1 MVIHAFNIKNS
12 MSMLVQKL
20 QDHKKA
26 KDHKMMIRD
35 YAWLMISRSS
45 RSHSCQVKDTS
56 QSLKSKITTS
66 CLQDEVKKS
75 TLMVVK
81 NEVVNDFPRFSS
93 VFVVKLTTSLLIN
106 DFPYD
111 RIDMII
117 KDLDIKPKIDAMM
130 SDFLDPSRWKELSKE
145 TSGKILPRGDG
156 SCRKTFKPIASLSV
170 KGKLK

>member
-1 MVIHAFNIKNS
+1 
-12 MSMLVQKL
+12 
-20 QDHKKA
+20 
-26 KDHKMMIRD
+26 
-35 YAWLMISRSS
+35 
-45 RSHSCQVKDTS
+45 
-56 QSLKSKITTS
+56 
-66 CLQDEVKKS
+66 
-75 TLMVVK
+75 MVVK

-93 VFVVKLTTSLLIN
+93 VFVVKSFTQAYLIIN

-145 TSGKILPRGDG
+145 MSGKILPRGDG